1 MEVQETMREEH
12 LREVF
17 VDDVTIDET
26 SAVIA
31 AELMPV
37 AIFLGWSWE
46 EVRPNRELRAEA
58 A

>member
-1 MEVQETMREEH
+1 MEVHSMKRDERRHEA
-12 LREVF
+12 V
-17 VDDVTIDET
+17 VDEIKIDEE

-37 AIFLGWSWE
+37 AIFLGWSWD
-46 EVRPNRELRAEA
+46 EVRPNRELHATA